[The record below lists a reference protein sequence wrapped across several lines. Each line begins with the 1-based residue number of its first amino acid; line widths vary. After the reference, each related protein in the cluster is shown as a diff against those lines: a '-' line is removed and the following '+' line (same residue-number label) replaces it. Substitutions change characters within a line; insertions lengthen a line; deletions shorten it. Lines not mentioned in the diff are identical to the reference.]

1 VKENEGRVITNKD
14 IADKTRVGYIRCSH
28 IDQNEARQLSAFEP
42 LSLYRIYIE
51 KASAKSTDRPILKQL
66 LDYVR
71 DGDCVYIK
79 DFSRLARNVKDL
91 LEITED
97 LNNRGVTL
105 ISLQENLDLGTAT
118 GQLLLK
124 LLGSVYEFER
134 AILLE
139 RQREG
144 IAIAKRE
151 GKFKGRKEIE
161 RPADWDEVY
170 GLYKTRELT
179 AKEAMKRL
187 NLKRTT
193 FYKFVNGPKQGG
205 RAV

>member
-1 VKENEGRVITNKD
+1 M
-14 IADKTRVGYIRCSH
+14 
-28 IDQNEARQLSAFEP
+28 
-42 LSLYRIYIE
+42 
-51 KASAKSTDRPILKQL
+51 LKQL

-71 DGDCVYIK
+71 EGDCIYIK

-97 LNNRGVTL
+97 LNKRGVKL

-124 LLGSVYEFER
+124 LLGSINEFER
-134 AILLE
+134 TILLE

-144 IAIAKRE
+144 IAIAKLE
-151 GKFKGRKEIE
+151 GKFKGRKEVQ
-161 RPADWDEVY
+161 RPANWSEVY

-179 AKEAMKRL
+179 AKEAMTRL
-187 NLKRTT
+187 GLKRTT
-193 FYKFVNGPKQGG
+193 FYKFVDEEK
-205 RAV
+205 AIDSM